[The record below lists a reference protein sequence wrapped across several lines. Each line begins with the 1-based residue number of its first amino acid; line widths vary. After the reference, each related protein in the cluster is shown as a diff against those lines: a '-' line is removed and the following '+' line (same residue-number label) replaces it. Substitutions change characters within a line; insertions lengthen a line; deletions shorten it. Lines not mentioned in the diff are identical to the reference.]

1 MLRLKGAEMTVHA
14 ERRIIRHSPQELYD
28 LVADVRSYPQFLPWC
43 MAARIRREDRYALA
57 ADLIIGFQMFRER
70 FTSHVNLNPEQLEID
85 VKYAEG
91 PFKYLSNKW
100 RFLPHPEG
108 CEIDFYVDFEFNSRL
123 LQSVIETLFTE
134 AVRRMVKAFEDRA
147 DALYGKLAVPL
158 GTPLTSS

>member
-1 MLRLKGAEMTVHA
+1 MTVHA
-14 ERRIIRHSPQELYD
+14 ERRVIRHSPQELYD

-43 MAARIRREDRYALA
+43 LAARIRHADRYMLA

-70 FTSHVNLNPEQLEID
+70 FTSHVDLNPEQLEID

-91 PFKYLSNKW
+91 PFKYLTNKW

-134 AVRRMVKAFEDRA
+134 AVRRMVMAFEGRA
-147 DALYGKLAVPL
+147 DDLYGKPDTTFSARLA
-158 GTPLTSS
+158 SSSS

>member
-1 MLRLKGAEMTVHA
+1 MTIHA
-14 ERRIIRHSPQELYD
+14 ERRVIRHSPQELYD

-43 MAARIRREDRYALA
+43 MAARIRHEDRHGLV

-70 FTSHVNLNPEQLEID
+70 FTSHVDLDPEHLAID

-91 PFKYLSNKW
+91 PFNYLTNKW
-100 RFLPHPEG
+100 RFLPHPDG

-147 DALYGKLAVPL
+147 DDLYGKPGA
-158 GTPLTSS
+158 TLTTRFASS

>member
-1 MLRLKGAEMTVHA
+1 MTVHS
-14 ERRIIRHSPQELYD
+14 ERRVIRHSPQELYN

-43 MAARIRREDRYALA
+43 MAARIRHEDRDGLA

-70 FTSHVNLNPEQLEID
+70 FTSYVDLNPEQLEID

-91 PFKYLSNKW
+91 PFKYLTNKW

-108 CEIDFYVDFEFNSRL
+108 CEIDFYVDFEFNNRL
-123 LQSVIETLFTE
+123 LQSVIERLFTE

-147 DALYGKLAVPL
+147 NDLYGEPAAAFSTRLV
-158 GTPLTSS
+158 SS

>member
-1 MLRLKGAEMTVHA
+1 MTVHA
-14 ERRIIRHSPQELYD
+14 ERRVIRHSPQELYN

-43 MAARIRREDRYALA
+43 MAARIRHEDRDGLA

-70 FTSHVNLNPEQLEID
+70 FTSHVDLNPEQLEID

-91 PFKYLSNKW
+91 PFKYLTNKW

-108 CEIDFYVDFEFNSRL
+108 CEIDFYVDFEFNNRL
-123 LQSVIETLFTE
+123 LQSVIERLFTE

-147 DALYGKLAVPL
+147 NDLYGEPDAAFSTRLV
-158 GTPLTSS
+158 SS

>member
-1 MLRLKGAEMTVHA
+1 MTVHA
-14 ERRIIRHSPQELYD
+14 ERRVIRHSPQDLYD

-43 MAARIRREDRYALA
+43 MAARVRHEDESQLA

-70 FTSHVNLNPEQLEID
+70 FTSYVDLKPESLEID

-100 RFLPHPEG
+100 RFLPHPDG

-123 LQSVIETLFTE
+123 LQSVIERLFTE

-147 DALYGKLAVPL
+147 DELYGRPDVVPVTRLA
-158 GTPLTSS
+158 SS

>member
-1 MLRLKGAEMTVHA
+1 MTVHS

-28 LVADVRSYPQFLPWC
+28 LVANVRSYPEFLPWC
-43 MAARIRREDRYALA
+43 MAARIRHEDRHRLE
-57 ADLIIGFQMFRER
+57 ADLIIGFQMFREK
-70 FTSHVNLNPEQLEID
+70 FTSHVDLNPDQYEIN

-91 PFKYLSNKW
+91 PFKYLTNKW
-100 RFLPHPEG
+100 RFLPHPDG

-147 DALYGKLAVPL
+147 DDLYGKNDGNFAARMA
-158 GTPLTSS
+158 SS

>member
-1 MLRLKGAEMTVHA
+1 MTVHA
-14 ERRIIRHSPQELYD
+14 ERRVIRHSPQELYD

-43 MAARIRREDRYALA
+43 MAARIRHEDQYGLS

-70 FTSHVNLNPEQLEID
+70 FTSHVDLGPEQLEIN

-91 PFKYLSNKW
+91 PFKYLTNKW
-100 RFLPHPEG
+100 RFLPHPDG

-147 DALYGKLAVPL
+147 DDLYGKPDAALTTRLA
-158 GTPLTSS
+158 SS

>member
-1 MLRLKGAEMTVHA
+1 MTVHA
-14 ERRIIRHSPQELYD
+14 ERRVIRHSPQELYD

-43 MAARIRREDRYALA
+43 MAARIRHEDRFSLA
-57 ADLIIGFQMFRER
+57 ADLIIGFQMFREK
-70 FTSHVNLNPEQLEID
+70 FTSHVDLSPENFEID
-85 VKYAEG
+85 VNYAEG
-91 PFKYLSNKW
+91 PFKYLTNKW

-147 DALYGKLAVPL
+147 DDLYGKPDATFSARLA
-158 GTPLTSS
+158 SS

>member
-1 MLRLKGAEMTVHA
+1 MVHA
-14 ERRIIRHSPQELYD
+14 ERRVIRHSPQDLYD

-43 MAARIRREDRYALA
+43 MAARVRHEDESQLA

-70 FTSHVNLNPEQLEID
+70 FTSYVNLKPESLEID

-91 PFKYLSNKW
+91 PFKYLSNRW
-100 RFLPHPEG
+100 RFLPHPDG

-123 LQSVIETLFTE
+123 LQSVIERLFTE

-147 DALYGKLAVPL
+147 DELYGRPDVVPVTRLA
-158 GTPLTSS
+158 SS

>member
-1 MLRLKGAEMTVHA
+1 MTVHA
-14 ERRIIRHSPQELYD
+14 ERRVVRHSPQELYD

-43 MAARIRREDRYALA
+43 MAARIRHEDRYGLA

-70 FTSHVNLNPEQLEID
+70 FTSHVELKPEHLEID
-85 VKYAEG
+85 VNYAEG
-91 PFKYLSNKW
+91 PFKYLTNKW

-134 AVRRMVKAFEDRA
+134 AVRRMVQAFETRA
-147 DALYGKLAVPL
+147 DALYGKRLAAK
-158 GTPLTSS
+158 

>member
-1 MLRLKGAEMTVHA
+1 MTVHA
-14 ERRIIRHSPQELYD
+14 EKRVVPHRPEELYA
-28 LVADVRSYPQFLPWC
+28 LVADVRRYPEFLPWC
-43 MAARIRREDRYALA
+43 MAARIREQDEHGLS

-70 FTSHVNLNPEQLEID
+70 FTSHVELSPETYEIN

-91 PFKYLSNKW
+91 PFRYLSNSW
-100 RFLPHPEG
+100 RFLPHPDG

-147 DALYGKLAVPL
+147 DALFGRPPAQIS
-158 GTPLTSS
+158 GHSATQS